1 VLISREDNFQWELVN
16 VYGPVQN
23 DRRPEFLQ
31 ELTQKLQNTSCPIMM
46 GGDFNLIRYAWEKSS
61 NNINQFWLDSFNGFT
76 MDNGLLELNRIGS
89 KYT

>member
-1 VLISREDNFQWELVN
+1 
-16 VYGPVQN
+16 
-23 DRRPEFLQ
+23 
-31 ELTQKLQNTSCPIMM
+31 MM